1 MHINVFD
8 VTNENEIQWS
18 IQSIM
23 FLQHN
28 GTRQRTQISINN
40 NEILKMFYCI
50 LFGFESIDLE

>member
-1 MHINVFD
+1 MFD
-8 VTNENEIQWS
+8 ATNENEIQWS

-28 GTRQRTQISINN
+28 ETRRRTQISINN
-40 NEILKMFYCI
+40 NEIVKMSYCI